1 MTVSQPFCF
10 FKPVINIYCLIAL
23 FPISKKDDLEKL
35 ATLTRVSLKV
45 RSQLDLDS
53 LERLAAGSFTEVF
66 KAERKGNPVAVKILQ
81 NVENVKQIEYYER
94 EVDLLR
100 FAIIN
105 K

>member
-1 MTVSQPFCF
+1 MIV
-10 FKPVINIYCLIAL
+10 LI
-23 FPISKKDDLEKL
+23 PISQKDDLKKL
-35 ATLTRVSLKV
+35 ETLTRVSLKV

-53 LERLAAGSFTEVF
+53 FERLAAGSFGEVF
-66 KAERKGNPVAVKILQ
+66 KAERKGNPVAVKILK

>member
-1 MTVSQPFCF
+1 MIV
-10 FKPVINIYCLIAL
+10 LI
-23 FPISKKDDLEKL
+23 PISQKDDLEKL
-35 ATLTRVSLKV
+35 ATLARVSLKV

-53 LERLAAGSFTEVF
+53 FERLAARNFGEVF
-66 KAERKGNPVAVKILQ
+66 KAERKGNPVAVKILK